1 MKKILLAVMS
11 LVLACGIG
19 FAAVGCNSNGGRE
32 DASGTIIVVS
42 REDGSGTR
50 SAFIE
55 LTGIQVE
62 ENGEDVDRTVETAMT
77 TNSTNMV
84 LTTVADA
91 VNAIGYVSMG
101 SLNDNVK
108 ALQVDG
114 VAATTDNVLAGTYKL
129 SRPFNIAYKT
139 GTTNALRDD
148 FIKFIFSDEGQQIVT
163 EKGYIALPEDDA
175 QRTGAYTA
183 SGQTGSITVGGSS
196 SVSPLMEKLIEAY
209 EAKNTGAT
217 IDLQT
222 TDSGTG
228 MTNAA
233 SGAYDIGM
241 ASRAIKDSELQSVTG
256 MAIAQDGIAV
266 IVHKNNSLDNI
277 TMDMICNIY
286 IGEVTTWEQVKGT
299 DAE

>member
-19 FAAVGCNSNGGRE
+19 FAAVGCNSENEKGGS
-32 DASGTIIVVS
+32 DASGAIIVVS

-55 LTGIQVE
+55 LTGIETDE
-62 ENGEDVDRTVETAMT
+62 EGDRTIESAMF

-84 LTTVADA
+84 LTTVAGASD
-91 VNAIGYVSMG
+91 AIGYVSMG
-101 SLNDNVK
+101 SLNSSVK
-108 ALQVDG
+108 ALKVDG
-114 VAATTDNVLAGTYKL
+114 VEATTENVLAGTYKL
-129 SRPFNIAYKT
+129 SRPFNIAYAK
-139 GTTNALRDD
+139 NAAADPIRDD
-148 FIKFIFSDEGQQIVT
+148 FIKFIYSDEGQQIVT
-163 EKGYIALPEDDA
+163 DQKYIALPEGDA

-183 SGQTGSITVGGSS
+183 PAGLSGTITVGGSS

-209 EAKNTGAT
+209 EAKNSGVT

-222 TDSGTG
+222 SDSTAG

-233 SGAYDIGM
+233 NGSYDIGM
-241 ASRAIKDSELQSVTG
+241 ASRALKESESASLNG

-266 IVHKNNSLDNI
+266 IVNKNNSLSEI
-277 TMDMICNIY
+277 TMTMICNIY
-286 IGEVTTWEQVKGT
+286 IGQVTTWEQVRG